1 MTAYKNAT
9 SKNLKKQILSLY
21 AFRYP
26 AKTLQAI
33 HSPYGKLS
41 NWQIKQARSHALRVT
56 TVTVKLVRYVE
67 WIVMHPLYSQIFFNL
82 SISPII
88 LAKDLSISFLSSFIT
103 DSAFREKRLMNN
115 QTNKINQW
123 CWHCPQLQFLHTTG
137 LDDDSPKITR
147 NLLHREKERYW
158 CE

>member
-33 HSPYGKLS
+33 HSPYEKLS

-56 TVTVKLVRYVE
+56 TVTVKETVRYVE
-67 WIVMHPLYSQIFFNL
+67 
-82 SISPII
+82 
-88 LAKDLSISFLSSFIT
+88 
-103 DSAFREKRLMNN
+103 
-115 QTNKINQW
+115 
-123 CWHCPQLQFLHTTG
+123 
-137 LDDDSPKITR
+137 
-147 NLLHREKERYW
+147 
-158 CE
+158 

>member
-41 NWQIKQARSHALRVT
+41 NWQNKAGPTLQAIHSPYGKLSNWQIKQARSHALRVT
-56 TVTVKLVRYVE
+56 TVTVKETCSLRR
-67 WIVMHPLYSQIFFNL
+67 MNRNAPTLFPDFF
-82 SISPII
+82 
-88 LAKDLSISFLSSFIT
+88 
-103 DSAFREKRLMNN
+103 
-115 QTNKINQW
+115 
-123 CWHCPQLQFLHTTG
+123 
-137 LDDDSPKITR
+137 
-147 NLLHREKERYW
+147 
-158 CE
+158 